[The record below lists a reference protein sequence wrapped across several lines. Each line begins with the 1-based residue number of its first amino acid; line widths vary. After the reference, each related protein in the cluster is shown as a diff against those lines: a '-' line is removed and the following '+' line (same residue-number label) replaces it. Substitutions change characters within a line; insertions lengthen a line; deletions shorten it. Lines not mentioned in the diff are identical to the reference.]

1 MVTIQSSS
9 KNGAALVKYLLE
21 EESHR
26 DGTERNVYVTTVNL
40 MPGKN
45 DDADGYIKQFRDE
58 WTLKR
63 ENHEIEMRHMI
74 LSCTQREWLAEDE
87 ETAALEFGE
96 LVADYVRE
104 YYPHRRAIVAV
115 QTDGKGYFVDSKG
128 EIIRT
133 DKGRVVRSEENA
145 RKISGEENVR
155 EEHVLHAH
163 VALSDCDMT
172 DAKGVE
178 KEKTRFPF
186 LKRTF
191 DEFFTNRTGLEIDL
205 GQKRGRAKYLSGQL
219 QDENGAEN
227 DQFISYKDDIA
238 DRIDQCIAASVDMD
252 SFYDNLPKYGLK
264 LKAMKNGTVFHES
277 KKHGSYVTFEL
288 VDQSRTTGGERYK
301 NDIEVEGEMRK
312 AGSLVKCS
320 IRSFKFEQ
328 EGYDLVSI
336 ADRIAK
342 HEAYVPT
349 KKEKTEVNI
358 HDLYMSKM
366 RGSDESEYM
375 TEVNAENKDYFA
387 ALKAKAEEADR
398 KRHAGEPEEEQ
409 PKPKPYRARGYART
423 PDPYRQKTEE
433 KKQDPIPEPVIE
445 KQDAPAP
452 MAPPEGNP
460 MVADLMAR
468 AELLAQKQRKQR
480 TEEADYSPL
489 RKKPY
494 GI

>member
-40 MPGKN
+40 MPGKK

-96 LVADYVRE
+96 LAADYVRE
-104 YYPHRRAIVAV
+104 CYPNRRAIVAV
-115 QTDGKGYFVDSKG
+115 QTDGKGYFVDSNG

-133 DKGRVVRSEENA
+133 DKGKIVRSEANA
-145 RKISGEENVR
+145 KKISGEESVR

-172 DAKGVE
+172 NAKGVE

-191 DEFFTNRTGLEIDL
+191 DDFFTNRTGLEIDL

-219 QDENGAEN
+219 QDENAAEN

-238 DRIDQCIAASVDMD
+238 DRIDQCIAASSDMD
-252 SFYDNLPKYGLK
+252 SFYDNLTKFGLK

-288 VDQSRTTGGERYK
+288 VDQSRTIGGERYK
-301 NDIEVEGEMRK
+301 NDIDVEGEMRK
-312 AGSLVKCS
+312 AGSLLKCS
-320 IRSFKFEQ
+320 IRSYKFEQ

-336 ADRIAK
+336 ADRISK
-342 HEAYVPT
+342 HETYEPDKKAPT
-349 KKEKTEVNI
+349 NI
-358 HDLYMSKM
+358 HDLYISKM

-375 TEVNAENKDYFA
+375 SEVNAENKDYFA
-387 ALKAKAEEADR
+387 VLIAKAEAR
-398 KRHAGEPEEEQ
+398 KCHAGEPEEEQ
-409 PKPKPYRARGYART
+409 SKRKPYRARGYART
-423 PDPYRQKTEE
+423 PDPYRQKTEV
-433 KKQDPIPEPVIE
+433 KKQNEIPESVIE
-445 KQDAPAP
+445 KQDAPA
-452 MAPPEGNP
+452 
-460 MVADLMAR
+460 LMANVTIE
-468 AELLAQKQRKQR
+468 ELRLKGERLE
-480 TEEADYSPL
+480 EEAESALNSISNGENQYV
-489 RKKPY
+489 
-494 GI
+494 